1 MASNWIGGD
10 NWIYAPQWSSGKTND
25 TGTIRKKYGNAGMKR
40 GNTYR
45 FNPNTVPSSHPGCT
59 IKPKALEEKKRW
71 DDLVASGKRPVKIF
85 ISGLSKQ
92 KD

>member
-1 MASNWIGGD
+1 
-10 NWIYAPQWSSGKTND
+10 
-25 TGTIRKKYGNAGMKR
+25 MKR

-45 FNPNTVPSSHPGCT
+45 FNPNTVPSSHAGCT